1 MLAVLEIPQY
11 GFQILRPLTAELKT
25 FRKEEL
31 LAYPF
36 LDFPQPVIH
45 LYKPS
50 DLLLYQRTATTILYP
65 VSRDSL
71 FNDALNTPGRIVL
84 RKLGMILFNCIL
96 SAYINL
102 RIAEYTES
110 FYPRFMAV
118 LNCSKLTSFNTT
130 RF

>member
-45 LYKPS
+45 LYKPY

-71 FNDALNTPGRIVL
+71 FKAVVYR
-84 RKLGMILFNCIL
+84 L
-96 SAYINL
+96 SYIREPFHPL
-102 RIAEYTES
+102 AHRTLY
-110 FYPRFMAV
+110 
-118 LNCSKLTSFNTT
+118 
-130 RF
+130 